1 MNMSAMQIMG
11 ALAMVGIA
19 LILIFAY
26 RKFLAANSE
35 RRLQAMLE
43 SVGLDPA
50 IASNGD
56 TEAVMSA
63 VRRRCRSCA
72 SEALC
77 ERWLAG
83 DEQGDNAFCPNSRLF
98 AMLKDAEIA
107 SLRSQRRSPRHCEA
121 R

>member
-1 MNMSAMQIMG
+1 MNVSAMQII
-11 ALAMVGIA
+11 AAAAMVGVA
-19 LILIFAY
+19 AILIFAY
-26 RKFLAANSE
+26 RKFLAVNSE
-35 RRLQAMLE
+35 RRLRAMLE

-50 IASNGD
+50 ITSNGD

-83 DEQGDNAFCPNSRLF
+83 DEQGDNAFCPNARLF
-98 AMLKDAEIA
+98 AMLKKQTGSYRPGSWTD
-107 SLRSQRRSPRHCEA
+107 RG
-121 R
+121 

>member
-1 MNMSAMQIMG
+1 MNVSEMQIMG
-11 ALAMVGIA
+11 SAAMVGVA
-19 LILIFAY
+19 VILIFAY
-26 RKFLAANSE
+26 RKYLEANSE
-35 RRLQAMLE
+35 RRLRAMLE

-72 SEALC
+72 SEAVC

-98 AMLKDAEIA
+98 AMLRDE
-107 SLRSQRRSPRHCEA
+107 SGTEWPRSIL
-121 R
+121 

>member
-1 MNMSAMQIMG
+1 MNVSVMQMI
-11 ALAMVGIA
+11 AAAAMVGVA
-19 LILIFAY
+19 AILIFAY
-26 RKFLAANSE
+26 RKFLAVNSE
-35 RRLQAMLE
+35 RRLRAMLE

-72 SEALC
+72 SEAVC

-98 AMLKDAEIA
+98 AMLRDE
-107 SLRSQRRSPRHCEA
+107 SGTEWPRSIL
-121 R
+121 